1 MSMADDTFKHSL
13 SDRVVIRVEPSVPAN
28 TEEQNSTLLEKQHP
42 DLLPLAVQRL
52 QRRVNWL
59 SGLLVVFV
67 VSNGILAVLV
77 LNLRAQ
83 QQQQQQARQLST
95 LMTKQAEAVRQKA
108 LESQIILLSQQ
119 VNWLN
124 FQRPKDL
131 SSQLKATQNQLKELQ
146 TRLTDVQV
154 NAAALKQVN
163 EMLLKQ
169 LSNKNTTRKSSR
181 PVKHRW

>member
-1 MSMADDTFKHSL
+1 
-13 SDRVVIRVEPSVPAN
+13 
-28 TEEQNSTLLEKQHP
+28 
-42 DLLPLAVQRL
+42 
-52 QRRVNWL
+52 
-59 SGLLVVFV
+59 
-67 VSNGILAVLV
+67 V

-95 LMTKQAEAVRQKA
+95 LMTDQAEAVRQKA
-108 LESQIILLSQQ
+108 LETQIVLLSQQ

-154 NAAALKQVN
+154 NAAALRQVN
-163 EMLLKQ
+163 AMLLRQ
-169 LSNKNTTRKSSR
+169 LSKNTTRKSLR
-181 PVKHRW
+181 PTKRRW